1 MTGGCYPFMTPLR
14 NNGLILLTTAAV
26 VEFLKKKTIPA
37 WGGNRIILDEDW
49 EALLKAVEKDK
60 KGESR

>member
-1 MTGGCYPFMTPLR
+1 MTPLR